1 MHKPPS
7 HDGSPDGGVF
17 FAARAETDV
26 WTHSEARASNQ
37 DGSTYMENQQRPC
50 YARSL
55 RIANKAINDYYTH
68 KLAPAGV
75 AVVQFSILQSVSG
88 LGTCGVCELADAVE
102 LDYSTVAR
110 SIKPLI
116 ERGLLTD
123 ETERRGR
130 RRRLTLTDD
139 GRRAVRIGQP
149 LWEQAQQDVRALLG
163 SDEIEH
169 LQQTLSKLEYMA

>member
-1 MHKPPS
+1 
-7 HDGSPDGGVF
+7 
-17 FAARAETDV
+17 
-26 WTHSEARASNQ
+26 
-37 DGSTYMENQQRPC
+37 MEKQRRRC

-68 KLAPAGV
+68 KLAPTGV
-75 AVVQFSILQSVSG
+75 AVVQFSILQSVG
-88 LGTCGVCELADAVE
+88 QLGTCGVCELAAAVE

-116 ERGLLTD
+116 ERGLLVD
-123 ETERRGR
+123 ETDGRGR
-130 RRRLTLTDD
+130 RRCLTLTDA
-139 GRRAVRIGQP
+139 GRRAVKIGQP

-163 SDEIEH
+163 SEEIEH